1 LLITNYYML
10 DFIEMFAENCGP
22 LNIATKSGLAAFYLN
37 LNFIGPKFLS
47 IYAGRP
53 AGVNLANRR

>member
-1 LLITNYYML
+1 ML

-22 LNIATKSGLAAFYLN
+22 LNIAAKSGLAAFYLN

-53 AGVNLANRR
+53 ASENIANRR